1 MPADTGAG
9 RRPGSASRPGSL
21 REALARDI
29 VARIAPDELPVV
41 AGYARQRPLLVARRL
56 RSRRRRRDPLA
67 FGLEATVGLVAPL
80 VWLAVDEAVR
90 RIGQNAGDGISKRL
104 ERAVRRLSGRRPGQR
119 EQSAEPQ
126 LITFTPEQLAAV
138 HATAIESAARHG
150 TKAKT
155 AAAMADSIVAVLALT
170 ASGVPRRLEIGGDPE
185 AGGLPDKDSV

>member
-1 MPADTGAG
+1 MSADTGAE
-9 RRPGSASRPGSL
+9 RPISASRPRSL

-29 VARIAPDELPVV
+29 VAQIAPDELPVV

-56 RSRRRRRDPLA
+56 RSRRKRREPLA

-80 VWLAVDEAVR
+80 VWLAADEAVR

-104 ERAVRRLSGRRPGQR
+104 ERAARRLSGRRQGRR

-126 LITFTPEQLAAV
+126 LVTFTPGQLAAV

-150 TKAKT
+150 TKAK
-155 AAAMADSIVAVLALT
+155 AAAAIADSIVAVLAIA
-170 ASGVPRRLEIGGDPE
+170 ASGAPQRLEIGGDPE
-185 AGGLPDKDSV
+185 AGGAPDKDTE